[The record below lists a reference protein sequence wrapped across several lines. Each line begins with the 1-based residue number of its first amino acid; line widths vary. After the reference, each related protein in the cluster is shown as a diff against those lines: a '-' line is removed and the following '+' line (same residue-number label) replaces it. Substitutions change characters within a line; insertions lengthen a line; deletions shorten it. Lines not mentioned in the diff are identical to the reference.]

1 MEKVYLCKNR
11 EGVERGFTA
20 KELKEQ
26 ETGEWEKQL
35 PYFRNGKVSAV
46 QFILQNGKQS
56 TNLRYKEYV
65 RDKGNNYRKVN
76 MK

>member
-1 MEKVYLCKNR
+1 MRPIDRNGKWESKMEKVYLCKNR

-35 PYFRNGKVSAV
+35 PYFRNGKYLPV

-56 TNLRYKEYV
+56 TI
-65 RDKGNNYRKVN
+65 
-76 MK
+76 

>member
-1 MEKVYLCKNR
+1 MGNGNQRWRKFIFAKNR

-26 ETGEWEKQL
+26 EADEWEKQL
-35 PYFRNGKVSAV
+35 PYFKNGKVSAV

-56 TNLRYKEYV
+56 TI
-65 RDKGNNYRKVN
+65 
-76 MK
+76 